1 MSHICVGAQ
10 PQWTG
15 TLANLPLGVGAME
28 VVTHEARL
36 RVHPWVICNVES
48 LSFLVVVRER

>member
-10 PQWTG
+10 PHWTG
-15 TLANLPLGVGAME
+15 TLAYLPLGVGAME
-28 VVTHEARL
+28 VVTHKARL
-36 RVHPWVICNVES
+36 RVHPRMICNLES